1 MNKRLKLKCLVLAV
15 LLAPCSLLAQE
26 RLKQA
31 TIIVGSPAGG
41 TVDRLA
47 RMYADALKDRIAATT
62 VVENRAGAGGIIAY
76 EYVKN
81 SRQKDGSLMFLSPAY
96 PLTISPHVQ
105 KLPYDTLTDFTPVA
119 VGARSSGMSYAV
131 GPAVPAAV
139 RTLQDYLKWTVDN
152 PKSAVY
158 GAQTGSSQHL
168 LGAMLAL
175 NSKVKLENISYKG
188 DAPMIQ
194 DLLGGHVPAGVLPI
208 TAALPV
214 ARAGQ
219 VRVIG
224 VASRGRSQ
232 YFPDV
237 PSFESVGY
245 KDMVFQDWIGF
256 FAPAGT
262 SPAMVKQIN
271 AAIGE
276 IAKSADGQALLAK
289 LAFIPEVLGP
299 EEFAEQV
306 RADYRRYAGAVE
318 RTGFR
323 QAFEKAQGQQ

>member
-1 MNKRLKLKCLVLAV
+1 MVTRRQFVLAAGA
-15 LLAPCSLLAQE
+15 LSLAPSAFAQE
-26 RLKQA
+26 RLKQL
-31 TIIVGSPAGG
+31 TIVVGSPAGG

-47 RMYADALKDRIAATT
+47 RMYADALKGGVANAA

-119 VGARSSGMSYAV
+119 VGARSGGMSYAV
-131 GPAVPAAV
+131 GPAVPAGI
-139 RTLQDYLKWTVDN
+139 RTLQDYLKWCVDN

-175 NSKVKLENISYKG
+175 NSKLKLENISYKG
-188 DAPMIQ
+188 DAPVIQ
-194 DLLGGHVPAGVLPI
+194 DLLGGHVAAGVLPI
-208 TAALPV
+208 TAALPL
-214 ARAGQ
+214 AKAGQ
-219 VRVIG
+219 IRVLG
-224 VASRGRSQ
+224 VATRGRSQ
-232 YFPDV
+232 FFPDV
-237 PSFESVGY
+237 PTFESMGW

-262 SPAMVKQIN
+262 SPAAVRQIN
-271 AAIGE
+271 AALGE
-276 IAKSADGQALLAK
+276 VAKSPEGQAIFAK

-306 RADYRRYAGAVE
+306 RVDYKRYAAAIE

-323 QAFEKAQGQQ
+323 QTVEKAQGQK